1 MKMTIGTTGF
11 PSEELLFGGHGH
23 ALVVPGGGCEV
34 FVFDVGVVDH
44 VEVGVPF
51 EFPDDAAFVEA
62 SFLVFVAHE
71 SYAVICNPLG
81 IERNKKNRIQLVS
94 AA

>member
-1 MKMTIGTTGF
+1 
-11 PSEELLFGGHGH
+11 
-23 ALVVPGGGCEV
+23 VVPGGGCEV

-44 VEVGVPF
+44 VEMGVPF

-71 SYAVICNPLG
+71 SYAVICNPLENG
-81 IERNKKNRIQLVS
+81 KRIESVPFRFISK
-94 AA
+94 